1 MPGIFGFVSASK
13 IPGSVPGLATIDIKS
28 YAGEYMGPFVAGDVS
43 LPFVADMLNIAP
55 KFPF

>member
-1 MPGIFGFVSASK
+1 M
-13 IPGSVPGLATIDIKS
+13 PGLATIDIKS